1 MNLHFETEVSPFFL
15 IPQKKINNAIEDI
28 NNVYLDK
35 KTGKLNS
42 DGAILI
48 EAIYK
53 YAKSNIPVDY
63 WFREMHDFHGDKS
76 LSAIYTKITSD
87 IRAAYDSGVCYCL
100 AGGHGRGKTMIASCI
115 LKRCIESG
123 KFSALYVNLTDIINI
138 MASSSQAD
146 QAIKSEARRHLLSVD
161 FLIIDE
167 FDSRF
172 MGTDNATDL
181 FGRTLEPILRS
192 RIQNKLPCIL
202 CTNNTNPDELFNG
215 ALQQSFKSLM
225 KKFTTVFVLGKD
237 FRNV

>member
-1 MNLHFETEVSPFFL
+1 MQTSPFFL
-15 IPQKKINNAIEDI
+15 IPQKKINNAIEEVRAKFSNKNGI
-28 NNVYLDK
+28 
-35 KTGKLNS
+35 LNK
-42 DGAILI
+42 DGAVLV

-53 YAKSNIPVDY
+53 YAQSNIPVDY
-63 WFREMHDFHGDKS
+63 WFREMSDFQGDKNLLAVYNKIS
-76 LSAIYTKITSD
+76 LD
-87 IRAAYDSGVCYCL
+87 IDKSYDDGVCFCF
-100 AGGHGRGKTMIASCI
+100 AGGHGRGKTMAASCI

-123 KFSALYVNLTDIINI
+123 KYTALYVNLTDIINI
-138 MASSSQAD
+138 MASSSQND
-146 QAIKSEARRHLLSVD
+146 QNIKSTARKYLLSVD

-225 KKFTTVFVLGKD
+225 KKFKTIFVIGKD
-237 FRNV
+237 HRNA